1 MMALGSDFFARDVAL
16 VARDLVG
23 TELYVDAV
31 GGAIVETEAYAPTDP
46 ASHSF
51 GGPTLRNMA
60 MFGPPGCAYVYRI
73 YGRHWCLNLTT
84 GAGSAVLIRA
94 LLPMKGLA
102 LMKERRRTGEERK
115 LCSGPGKLCTALGVD
130 RRLDGLPLN
139 RPPFK
144 LLAAH
149 GDIAVVTGARIGI
162 TRASHTPWRFG
173 LRGSSFLSRP
183 FETT

>member
-16 VARDLVG
+16 VAQDLVG
-23 TELYVDAV
+23 AELYVDAV
-31 GGAIVETEAYAPTDP
+31 GGVIVETEAYAPTDP

-51 GGPTLRNMA
+51 GGPTPRNMA

-94 LLPMKGLA
+94 LLPMKGHA
-102 LMKERRRTGEERK
+102 IMAERRGTGEDRK

-130 RRLDGLPLN
+130 RRLDGLPLD
-139 RPPFK
+139 RPPFE
-144 LLAAH
+144 LLEAP
-149 GDIAVVTGARIGI
+149 GDITVVAGARIGI
-162 TRASHTPWRFG
+162 TRASNTPWRFG

-183 FETT
+183 FDHA